1 MLILYMRRFDFLS
14 ESLEAVFILLVVPLA
29 RRSPW
34 IGFRRDDQ
42 SILVVGALTR
52 QIDILARLIVNVSF
66 SNGEFTKRPK
76 RGGSLFRATT
86 YDRKTAMSE
95 KGSRSRHHREP
106 IATYTKIF
114 TCNPLGENDYYD
126 GGEELVVVDLGEVK
140 ICPLIC
146 YDVRFPELWRPAAIS
161 GVDVFTVSSSW
172 PKQRISHWHSL
183 LIARALE
190 NQAFVVAAN
199 RVGED
204 AIATWGGNSLICTPL
219 GELLAQGTNTEIETC
234 SATIDSQL
242 ARSWR
247 KEFPVFEDIQEEL
260 IGKIQVREITA

>member
-1 MLILYMRRFDFLS
+1 MQFHAIQHDVVPNDWKSTRVTIEKQIVDANPRANDFLVLCEMS
-14 ESLEAVFILLVVPLA
+14 DTGWSMQLDSITGIGTLDWACGIAKRLGVWIQVGWADLV
-29 RRSPW
+29 
-34 IGFRRDDQ
+34 
-42 SILVVGALTR
+42 
-52 QIDILARLIVNVSF
+52 
-66 SNGEFTKRPK
+66 
-76 RGGSLFRATT
+76 
-86 YDRKTAMSE
+86 
-95 KGSRSRHHREP
+95 GSRGHNCVSICSPAGEP